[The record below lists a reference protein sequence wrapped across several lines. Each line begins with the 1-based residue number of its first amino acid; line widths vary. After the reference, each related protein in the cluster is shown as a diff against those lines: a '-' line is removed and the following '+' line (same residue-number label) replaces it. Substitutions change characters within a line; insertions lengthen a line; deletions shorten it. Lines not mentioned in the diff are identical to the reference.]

1 MVTIRQLLDQKGGE
15 VCSIHPDSTVFDAV
29 AKMAENEKVPSKKKG
44 TDATAAPKPKH
55 LRSPTSATG
64 NCPGENGGADSNAPS
79 RCAPVGY
86 RA

>member
-44 TDATAAPKPKH
+44 TDATAAPKPKQTPPKPNIRDWQ
-55 LRSPTSATG
+55 L
-64 NCPGENGGADSNAPS
+64 PGRERRGGQ
-79 RCAPVGY
+79 
-86 RA
+86 